1 MAVFIAGEHTGPRR
15 RKDSVVNAAFQ
26 NLASFHR
33 KVMHRVAEGDEG
45 SGNALPFGG
54 NDGPSRRFSIQQGGE
69 DVVLCNRIGVLRDLD
84 RLIAGGIVHGA
95 THVNVLVLDL
105 RRGCGVRGCE
115 TGGAVSVC
123 PNNCAGRS

>member
-1 MAVFIAGEHTGPRR
+1 MAVFIAGERTVSSRGQN
-15 RKDSVVNAAFQ
+15 SVIDAAFQ
-26 NLASFHR
+26 NGGASDG
-33 KVMHRVAEGDEG
+33 KVMHRVIKGDQSTVDAG
-45 SGNALPFGG
+45 TRRGDDVSAGG
-54 NDGPSRRFSIQQGGE
+54 FAVQQGGE

-105 RRGCGVRGCE
+105 RRGCGVRGRE